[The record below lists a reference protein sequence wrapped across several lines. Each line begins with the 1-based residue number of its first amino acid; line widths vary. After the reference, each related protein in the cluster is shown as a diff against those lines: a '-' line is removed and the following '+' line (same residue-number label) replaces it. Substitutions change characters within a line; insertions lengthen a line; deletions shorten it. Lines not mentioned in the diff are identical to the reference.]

1 VISPASILNEAGSQL
16 GGFLPRLGGALLLL
30 VVGLVAARLVAR
42 LVGKALHG
50 AGLDTLADRV
60 GTGPILAR
68 AGLGESLSRLLATAV
83 RVGITAVT
91 IFAALSLLGLQ
102 FLSES
107 LNQAVLFLP
116 KLAAAAGLLLAG
128 AVVGGIVR
136 ERLDRMGRQ
145 MDVGLPLGR
154 VAQITVFSVFAITA
168 AAQVAVSTAL
178 LMVLVGI
185 LLAGAAATVALAFGL
200 GGQHVAREFSAGRY
214 LRGSYAEGQDIS
226 FDQVRGRIVALETTS
241 TVLETPAGERLRVP
255 NHALFSA
262 YVTLHDSGGVQD
274 AGGQQPQ

>member
-1 VISPASILNEAGSQL
+1 MMLAASILDQAGEGL

-30 VVGLVAARLVAR
+30 IAGLIAARIVAR
-42 LVGKALHG
+42 LLEKALHA
-50 AGLDTLADRV
+50 AGLDGLADRL
-60 GTGPILAR
+60 GTGRVLEK
-68 AGLGESLSRLLATAV
+68 AGLGNSLSHLLAVGV
-83 RVGITAVT
+83 RLGITAVT

-116 KLAAAAGLLLAG
+116 KLAAAGALLLAG
-128 AVVGGIVR
+128 AVVGGLVR
-136 ERLDRMGRQ
+136 DRLDQVGRE

-154 VAQITVFSVFAITA
+154 VAQVTVFAVFAITA

-185 LLAGAAATVALAFGL
+185 VLAAAAATVALAFGL

-214 LRGSYAEGQDIS
+214 LRNAYAEGDEIS
-226 FDQVRGRIVALETTS
+226 FDSVRGRVIAVETTH
-241 TVLETPAGERLRVP
+241 TVLETPAGDTLRVP
-255 NHALFSA
+255 NHALLSA
-262 YVTLHDSGGVQD
+262 YVTVVASGGVED
-274 AGGQQPQ
+274 ARGQEA